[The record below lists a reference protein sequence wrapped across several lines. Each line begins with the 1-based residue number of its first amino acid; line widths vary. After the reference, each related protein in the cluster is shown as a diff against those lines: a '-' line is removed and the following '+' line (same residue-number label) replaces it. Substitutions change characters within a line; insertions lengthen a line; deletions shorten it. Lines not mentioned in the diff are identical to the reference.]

1 VFFQTPQARF
11 PVALHFGIFLGKHI
25 GDLFSR
31 ILFLALIGI
40 RNAVIFKG
48 DLARR
53 LVLSGKGEQVGHA
66 CPEVGGLPFE
76 HFVRRLAAARMA
88 SGHGGSFLLH
98 VWPDWPEP
106 SGIPWSALE
115 EQSARQA
122 PWRSALSL

>member
-1 VFFQTPQARF
+1 MAGRGRSTCFFGGPEVFFQTPQARF

-25 GDLFSR
+25 GDLFPR

-53 LVLSGKGEQVGHA
+53 LILSGKGEQVGHA

-88 SGHGGSFLLH
+88 SGHGGFFLLH
-98 VWPDWPEP
+98 VWPDWRSP
-106 SGIPWSALE
+106 SGYLLVGP
-115 EQSARQA
+115 
-122 PWRSALSL
+122 